1 MITTAAVTVGTSLH
15 STLSALRQA
24 PSGEAWRDALPDA
37 GARQRL
43 ADAAQT
49 LEQLRR
55 AVERGAW
62 ERAGELLALL
72 PPELPQWGA
81 EAATLH
87 ALRHEPEMRNL
98 ERVVLLASDTAEGRS
113 VVQVLES
120 ALGGWERLPVS
131 TRVIAD
137 LDHASPARFKVEG
150 LRNLVSALAQVT
162 REVRPHQPVFVVSGG
177 FKAQV
182 ALTTVVGQALGV
194 PVAYRFE
201 LFPDTMWLPPLP
213 VRLDMGVVAP
223 VADLLRHGTF
233 TEEQLRQRLGSP
245 LTEANP
251 SWAAVRA
258 LLTPHTGPAGQPLWG
273 LSPMGQ
279 LVIEMLPA
287 QE

>member
-1 MITTAAVTVGTSLH
+1 MITTAVVTVGTSLY

-24 PSGEAWRDALPDA
+24 PSGAAWRAALPHPE
-37 GARQRL
+37 ARERL
-43 ADAAQT
+43 GEADEI

-55 AVERGAW
+55 AGERGAW

-72 PPELPQWGA
+72 PPDLPQWGA
-81 EAATLH
+81 EAATLR

-98 ERVVLLASDTAEGRS
+98 ERVVLLTSDTPEGRS
-113 VVQVLES
+113 AAEILQS
-120 ALGGWERLPVS
+120 ALAGWERLPVT

-137 LDHASPARFKVEG
+137 LDHTSPTRFKVEG

-182 ALTTVVGQALGV
+182 AITTVVGQALGV
-194 PVAYRFE
+194 SVAYRFE
-201 LFPDTMWLPPLP
+201 QFPDTMWLPPLP

-223 VADLLRHGTF
+223 VADLLRQGTV
-233 TEEQLRQRLGSP
+233 TEEELRQRLGAP

-251 SWAAVRA
+251 AWAAVRA
-258 LLTPHTGPAGQPLWG
+258 LLTPNRGLAGEPLWG
-273 LSPMGQ
+273 LAPLGQ
-279 LVIEMLPA
+279 LVLELLPA
-287 QE
+287 QR